1 MARDGGTPGLGM
13 MMLRYDDDGG
23 GALSLSSLSLPSSLD
38 ESSSQG
44 WIRCRQ
50 ICFFAALEFGVYDFL
65 FVADLSLT
73 PVGEAC
79 MHDWLHA

>member
-1 MARDGGTPGLGM
+1 MMTAGGS
-13 MMLRYDDDGG
+13 
-23 GALSLSSLSLPSSLD
+23 LSLFLFSLPSSLD

-73 PVGEAC
+73 PDGEAC
-79 MHDWLHA
+79 RHDWVCEHRWVVGR